1 MAFTPLPMHPA
12 VEPVVIALRSLRAYQ
27 PADQADLAE
36 VLRSL
41 NNSSEPD
48 TIIDNLYYL
57 LHGLAEWHNTAEGYD
72 TDADP
77 DTQTTVAL
85 HLHEAANTISG
96 AGMDRIDRAHP
107 LLPKP

>member
-1 MAFTPLPMHPA
+1 MPFIPLPMHPA
-12 VEPVVIALRSLRAYQ
+12 VAPVVDALRSLRTYQ

-36 VLRSL
+36 VLRSV
-41 NNSSEPD
+41 NNCSEPD
-48 TIIDNLYYL
+48 TILDNLYYL
-57 LHGLAEWHNTAEGYD
+57 LHGLAEWHNKDQGYD

-77 DTQTTVAL
+77 ETQTMVAF

-107 LLPKP
+107 LLPKS